1 VRLCSYPLVSLAAVL
16 LAAAHTKESSVRIRT
31 PALRFAAGLAG
42 GLTAVALLAACGAGG
57 TPAAAAAGPPVA
69 GGTLRLSMSA
79 DPLCLDPHAISSDVE
94 QIFGRIQ
101 FDNLVYLDDKGNASP
116 WLAKSWEISPDGKTY
131 TFHLRT
137 GVTFSDGAVLDAGA
151 VKANFEHML
160 NPATRSP
167 LAGPYIAPYHD
178 SVVLDPQT
186 IAVHLTQPYSPF
198 LNVLAQGWLGLE
210 SPKAIAEDTP
220 AQLCEHPV
228 GSGPFVL
235 TGYTKNQSVSFK
247 RRDGYD
253 WAPDVVKHSGQAY
266 LDGIEVT
273 WVGQDAVRFNS
284 LVSGEYQA
292 SGYVPAQNAAAVKS
306 NPSLDYHN
314 VNRIGWPFTI
324 DFNTSRAPFNDLAVR
339 QAFAASLNIP
349 AIVQTVGFG
358 QRQQAT
364 GFLDRVTQ
372 YYDPTAKFPGFDVAK
387 ANALLDQ
394 AGWTGRDS
402 QGYRTKN
409 GKTLETQFPVTQTA
423 TISPVYNLIQ
433 AQAKE
438 VGFKVNINLLPS
450 TQLTTLRYAG
460 DYDILSG
467 VWHTNTPDVLFI
479 KYASFSIPNPTRL
492 GQNLAHLS
500 DPQIDAWL
508 GEARQTTDQA
518 KLTDLYSKVQHRL
531 VDLVPGVPIYDNS
544 VLWAVNKKV
553 HGTIEDT
560 SHGTPVFT
568 YSWIAQ

>member
-1 VRLCSYPLVSLAAVL
+1 M
-16 LAAAHTKESSVRIRT
+16 RIRY
-31 PALRFAAGLAG
+31 PVRRVAAGLAG
-42 GLTAVALLAACGAGG
+42 GATVLALLAACGGTGG
-57 TPAAAAAGPPVA
+57 PSAAAAGPPA
-69 GGTLRLSMSA
+69 SGGTLRLSMSA

-101 FDNLVYLDDKGNASP
+101 FDNLVYLDDKGDASP
-116 WLAKSWEISPDGKTY
+116 WLAKSWEISADGKTY

-137 GVTFSDGAVLDAGA
+137 GVTFSDGAILDADA
-151 VKANFEHML
+151 VKTNFEHML

-167 LAGPYIAPYHD
+167 LAGPYIAPYQD
-178 SVVLDPQT
+178 SKIVDAQT
-186 IAVHLTQPYSPF
+186 LEVHLSQPYSPF

-210 SPKAIAEDTP
+210 SPKAIKESTP

-235 TGYTKNQSVSFK
+235 TGYTKNQSANFK

-253 WAPDVVKHSGQAY
+253 WAPDFLHHTGQAY
-266 LDGIEVT
+266 LDGIDVT

-284 LVSGEYQA
+284 LASGEYQA
-292 SGYVPAQNAAAVKS
+292 SGYVPAQNAAAVKA
-306 NPSLDYHN
+306 NPSLDFHN

-324 DFNTSRAPFNDLAVR
+324 DFNTSRAPFDDLAVR
-339 QAFAASLNIP
+339 QAFAASLNT
-349 AIVQTVGFG
+349 ASIVQTVGFG

-364 GFLDRVTQ
+364 GYLDRVTK
-372 YYDPTAKFPGFDVAK
+372 YYDPTAKFPGFDTAR
-387 ANALLDQ
+387 ANSLLDA
-394 AGWTGRDS
+394 AGWTTRTAD
-402 QGYRTKN
+402 GYRSKG
-409 GKTLETQFPVTQTA
+409 GKVLEAQFPVTQTA

-433 AQAKE
+433 AQAKA

-479 KYASFSIPNPTRL
+479 KYATFSIPNPKRL

-500 DPQIDAWL
+500 DPQIDQWL
-508 GEARQTTDQA
+508 DQARQTTDQTQLA
-518 KLTDLYSKVQHRL
+518 DLYSKVQHRL

-544 VLWAVNKKV
+544 VLWAVNRSV
-553 HGTIEDT
+553 HGTVEDT

-568 YSWIAQ
+568 YSWLKK

>member
-1 VRLCSYPLVSLAAVL
+1 MRTRKSVPGLAFGL
-16 LAAAHTKESSVRIRT
+16 G
-31 PALRFAAGLAG
+31 AGLVA
-42 GLTAVALLAACGAGG
+42 AALLAGCGGSGG
-57 TPAAAAAGPPVA
+57 TAAAAAGPPVS

-101 FDNLVYLDDKGNASP
+101 FDNLVYLDDKGDISP
-116 WLAKSWEISPDGKTY
+116 WLAKSWEIAPDGKTY

-137 GVTFSDGAVLDAGA
+137 GVTFADGAVFDAAA
-151 VKANFEHML
+151 VQTNFAHML
-160 NPATRSP
+160 DPATRSP
-167 LAGPYIAPYHD
+167 LAGPYIAPYQD
-178 SVVLDPQT
+178 SKIIDANT
-186 IAVHLTQPYSPF
+186 IEVHLSQPYSPF

-210 SPKAIAEDTP
+210 SPKAIKESTP

-235 TGYTKNQSVSFK
+235 SGYTKNQSVTFSK
-247 RRDGYD
+247 RDGYD
-253 WAPDVVKHSGQAY
+253 WAPDFFKHTGSAY

-306 NPSLDYHN
+306 NPNLDYHN

-339 QAFAASLNIP
+339 QAFAASLNTP
-349 AIVQTVGFG
+349 AIVSTVGFG

-364 GFLDRVTQ
+364 GFLDRVTK

-387 ANALLDQ
+387 ANALLDS
-394 AGWTGRDS
+394 AGWTTRDG
-402 QGYRTKN
+402 QGYRTKD
-409 GKTLETQFPVTQTA
+409 GKVLEAQFPVTQTA

-479 KYASFSIPNPTRL
+479 KYASFSIPNPKRL

-500 DPQIDAWL
+500 DPQIDQWL
-508 GEARQTTDQA
+508 DEARQTTDQA

-544 VLWAVNKKV
+544 VLWAVNKSV

-568 YSWIAQ
+568 YAWIKK